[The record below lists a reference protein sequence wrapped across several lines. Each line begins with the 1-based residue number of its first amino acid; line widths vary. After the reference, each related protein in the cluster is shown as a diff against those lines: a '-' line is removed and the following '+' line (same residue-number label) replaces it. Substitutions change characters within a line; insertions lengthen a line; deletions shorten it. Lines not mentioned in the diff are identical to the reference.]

1 MNAWMTLVMQMKAK
15 YKCSLKEAMVYAKK
29 QYTKKRK

>member
-15 YKCSLKEAMVYAKK
+15 YKCSLKEAMQHAKK
-29 QYTKKRK
+29 IYKKK